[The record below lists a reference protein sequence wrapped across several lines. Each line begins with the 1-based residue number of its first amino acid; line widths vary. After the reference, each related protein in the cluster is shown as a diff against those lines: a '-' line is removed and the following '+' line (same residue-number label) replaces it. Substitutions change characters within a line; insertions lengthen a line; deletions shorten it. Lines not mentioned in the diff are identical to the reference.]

1 MIKSFFLKFPQPLS
15 TLRPLPQP
23 LSPCTLGC
31 LNMFCRFC
39 LCHLI
44 FINDDFLAEMTIS
57 PKRRTLL
64 LRVNTGT
71 LNIGLGRAPGTSL
84 HTPAEESSTPPCHTG
99 TQWWESCSLQS
110 PVLYPCPGLVLS
122 MPHCNVKMSVNV
134 ALQVVSSWPCLMLH
148 CKWCTD
154 TIVLAY
160 DLGCIPYQICHWAIC
175 GCPGHVIHSLLCQ
188 WLSHQVPGPCLRIPS
203 PAGSAC
209 VPASTQQWPILG
221 MANKLIRQIW
231 EDTGRVSI
239 RMVNLCWIKCK
250 YASSDQH
257 SWKVKWL
264 DQIDT
269 IPNSCSVVAVY
280 CSEAKSLLSSKF
292 LVWFHQCVLQ
302 LCCTL
307 LLQSKIT

>member
-1 MIKSFFLKFPQPLS
+1 MSLDKLDFLTHWYFGVLGAGLQNFIIPRVVDFLVQASLPTIILKQHKVYYRDCMIKSFFLKFPQPLS

-134 ALQVVSSWPCLMLH
+134 ALQVVSS
-148 CKWCTD
+148 
-154 TIVLAY
+154 
-160 DLGCIPYQICHWAIC
+160 
-175 GCPGHVIHSLLCQ
+175 
-188 WLSHQVPGPCLRIPS
+188 
-203 PAGSAC
+203 
-209 VPASTQQWPILG
+209 
-221 MANKLIRQIW
+221 
-231 EDTGRVSI
+231 
-239 RMVNLCWIKCK
+239 
-250 YASSDQH
+250 
-257 SWKVKWL
+257 
-264 DQIDT
+264 
-269 IPNSCSVVAVY
+269 
-280 CSEAKSLLSSKF
+280 
-292 LVWFHQCVLQ
+292 
-302 LCCTL
+302 
-307 LLQSKIT
+307 